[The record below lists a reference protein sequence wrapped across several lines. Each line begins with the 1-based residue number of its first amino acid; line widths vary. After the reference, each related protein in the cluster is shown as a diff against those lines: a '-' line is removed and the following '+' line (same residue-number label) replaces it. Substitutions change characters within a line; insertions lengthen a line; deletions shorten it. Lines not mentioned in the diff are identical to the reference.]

1 MIIFR
6 KKEEI
11 LQGTILVSSAKLP
24 LEASVEV
31 IGKKGVVPGNLPLLL
46 FKETIWL
53 LLVNMAVYLKHV
65 NQRFIYQIV
74 MNNLLDCC
82 RNTGIL

>member
-1 MIIFR
+1 MIIFG

-11 LQGTILVSSAKLP
+11 LPGTILVSSAKLP
-24 LEASVEV
+24 LEASVEI
-31 IGKKGVVPGNLPLLL
+31 IGKKELVPGKLPLLL

-53 LLVNMAVYLKHV
+53 SLVNMAVYLKCV
-65 NQRFIYQIV
+65 NQRFIHQIV

-82 RNTGIL
+82 RKTGIL